1 MESSPTS
8 SGASSTSDPYAQA
21 WERVERAVLCSDG
34 AHEIARGDD
43 PPELATLLD
52 KVRRHAYRVSDS
64 DVEGLDVD
72 VVVESVLAA
81 ALGEGDRRR
90 RAALEAIG

>member
-1 MESSPTS
+1 
-8 SGASSTSDPYAQA
+8 
-21 WERVERAVLCSDG
+21 VLDSDG
-34 AHEIARGDD
+34 ALDSAARRAIARGDD
-43 PPELATLLD
+43 PAELAPLLE
-52 KVRRHAYRVSDS
+52 KVRAHAYRIVDA
-64 DVEGLDVD
+64 DVDGLDVD